1 MPLKKA
7 PRFEELQT
15 HYTSEQ
21 RSRTMSKIRSKDTKS
36 ELQLRKALWA
46 KGYRYR
52 KNVKSLPG
60 SPDIA
65 IKKYKVAVFIDGEF
79 WHGYNWERKRKT
91 IKRNRA
97 YWIPKIE
104 RNIARDRS
112 NTKQLQ
118 DMGWLVLR
126 FWEQRL
132 KKEFDTCLLLIAEA
146 IESRR
151 RRQE

>member
-1 MPLKKA
+1 MSQRKV
-7 PRFEELQT
+7 PRFEEART
-15 HYTSEQ
+15 HYISEQ
-21 RSRTMSKIRSKDTKS
+21 RSRTMSRIRSKDTKT
-36 ELQLRKALWA
+36 EVKLRKALWA

-79 WHGYNWERKRKT
+79 WHGYNWEQKRQT

-104 RNIARDRS
+104 RNMERDRE
-112 NTKQLQ
+112 NTRQLQ
-118 DMGWLVLR
+118 EKGWLVLR

-132 KKEFDTCLLLIAEA
+132 KKEFQTCLCLITEA

-151 RRQE
+151 YK